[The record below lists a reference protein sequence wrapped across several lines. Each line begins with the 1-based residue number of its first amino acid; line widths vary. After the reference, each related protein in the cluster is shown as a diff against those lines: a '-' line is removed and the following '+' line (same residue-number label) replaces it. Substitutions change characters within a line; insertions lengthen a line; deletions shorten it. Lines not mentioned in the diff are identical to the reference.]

1 MDTKDFLVLNFGDKL
16 MLLKALKVT
25 ALVALDVL
33 FEDTENKKTEQDK
46 FIDEHNDGTGNVNF
60 FGDEYTEQEAK
71 DAYDRGEFYY

>member
-16 MLLKALKVT
+16 MLLKAT

-46 FIDEHNDGTGNVNF
+46 FIDEHNDGTGNVNL
-60 FGDEYTEQEAK
+60 FGDDYTEQEARE
-71 DAYDRGEFYY
+71 AHDRGEFYY

>member
-1 MDTKDFLVLNFGDKL
+1 MDTKDSLVLNFGDKL

-46 FIDEHNDGTGNVNF
+46 FIDEHNDGTGNVNL
-60 FGDEYTEQEAK
+60 FGDDYTEQEARE
-71 DAYDRGEFYY
+71 AHDRGEFYY

>member
-33 FEDTENKKTEQDK
+33 FEDTENKKTEQGK
-46 FIDEHNDGTGNVNF
+46 FIDEYNDGTGNVNF
-60 FGDEYTEQEAK
+60 FGDDYTEQEARE
-71 DAYDRGEFYY
+71 AHDRGEFYY